1 MSNPI
6 ENANKLGNQLFEIQ
20 TETLTKLT
28 EVQQKNLERFMQ
40 SSREYSERMAQVTD
54 PQGFAELQREALE
67 AYWQNYQHDVQTT
80 SNLVREA
87 WEQVG
92 EAYRSAF
99 LPGGKE

>member
-1 MSNPI
+1 
-6 ENANKLGNQLFEIQ
+6 
-20 TETLTKLT
+20 
-28 EVQQKNLERFMQ
+28 MQ
-40 SSREYSERMAQVTD
+40 SSREYSEHMAQVTD
-54 PQGFAELQREALE
+54 PQGFAELQRAALE

-99 LPGGKE
+99 LPGDKE

>member
-28 EVQQKNLERFMQ
+28 EVQQQNLERFMQ
-40 SSREYSERMAQVTD
+40 SSREYSERMSQVTD

-92 EAYRSAF
+92 EAYRNAF
-99 LPGGKE
+99 LPTDKK